1 MHVYAI
7 YTVQEYAPYG
17 IRKGS
22 LIKARH
28 HDIIGIVIDTE
39 RWSDGEDLYIYW
51 TSGEISWCISE
62 AVELL
67 A

>member
-22 LIKARH
+22 LVKARH

-39 RWSDGEDLYIYW
+39 RWSDGEDLYIY
-51 TSGEISWCISE
+51 
-62 AVELL
+62 
-67 A
+67 